1 MAFKTA
7 FFAFPNDPPE
17 LKAPI
22 VAANELIAK
31 NDKVRI
37 SAWPQMKIFG
47 AVIPDEVKGKRC
59 SRHTLTVAAYPR
71 LAT

>member
-37 SAWPQMKIFG
+37 SA
-47 AVIPDEVKGKRC
+47 
-59 SRHTLTVAAYPR
+59 
-71 LAT
+71 